1 MLQAK
6 KGRKMIPNA
15 LSAETVSLI
24 HHVEL
29 NESGWWKKALG
40 QVVQSALW
48 QLNKSVN
55 LSELQTKL
63 REDLYYEVASDRLL
77 SQLDILSSQGAVT
90 ILGKKY
96 KLTESK
102 RAELTAAKAIADKEL
117 QSCHDVFIEN
127 CAKHCPKLDAKSVY
141 AEFTKCLQRTI
152 QVSGANLFH
161 LLVDGKLERDVDWVD
176 PFLSKYSQNC
186 QDGLRQTLAA
196 FFSPANEACRSHIL
210 RLMNAHFFAESS
222 QLKSSTLKA
231 IEGQQKKR
239 TIRVVL
245 DTNFLFSIL
254 KLHDNPGDDSALSL
268 VEITQRTGKNFEI
281 VLYVLPSTLEE
292 VQRVLTSQIRL
303 VERIRTSR
311 AMSRAASNQPL
322 PSIARKFFDAA
333 SKSPGLTAETFFRPY
348 LEDMRAVLE
357 SKGIKILDANPAIYN
372 VKQEVIDDVLT
383 EMDREIQELPESK
396 RKGYETLIHDAVLW
410 HVIKDRRATNDHSPF
425 SVEYW
430 AVTIDWRL
438 INFDRQKRSAKDSGL
453 PLVLHPSSLIQ
464 LLQFWIPR
472 SADLDDVLLDSLRM
486 SLYFQSF
493 DAEDEKVTVKILE
506 SISRFENVGDFTEST
521 IKLMLTNQALRTRLK
536 NSSASNEEVFE
547 YVREEL
553 IALHNEAVNNLGVV
567 SENLKVAGEKLE
579 QEKQSRLDA
588 LRDLEAVSDNLTG
601 VSEDLEA
608 ERRERA
614 ATQTK
619 LDETTAAQSLA
630 TARYD
635 RLAFSLKMIWGPL
648 LIGIV
653 LAVGSYAAMKTYPQ
667 ALIPLPFITAL
678 GIGCVPLLLALLY
691 SPKVTDSTASLEGW
705 EPAMLMSRL
714 GRRAVALITL
724 TVGAIFSG
732 AAWDYC
738 KYLLGIS

>member
-1 MLQAK
+1 MQAK
-6 KGRKMIPNA
+6 KGRKMIPNP

-55 LSELQTKL
+55 LSELQAKL
-63 REDLYYEVASDRLL
+63 KDDLYYEVANDRLL
-77 SQLDILSSQGAVT
+77 AQLDSLSSQGAVT

-117 QSCHDVFIEN
+117 QCCHDVFIEN

-176 PFLSKYSQNC
+176 PFLSKYSPNC

-222 QLKSSTLKA
+222 QLKSTTLKA

-239 TIRVVL
+239 TIKVVL

-311 AMSRAASNQPL
+311 AMSRAALNQPL
-322 PSIARKFFDAA
+322 PSIAKKFFDAA

-348 LEDMRAVLE
+348 VEDMRAVLE

-383 EMDREIQELPESK
+383 EMEREVHELPEAK

-410 HVIKDRRATNDHSPF
+410 HVIKDRRSTNDHSPF

-472 SADLDDVLLDSLRM
+472 STDLDDVLLDSLRM

-547 YVREEL
+547 YVKEEL
-553 IALHNEAVNNLGVV
+553 IALHNEAVHDLGVV
-567 SENLKVAGEKLE
+567 SENLKAAGEKLE
-579 QEKQSRLDA
+579 QERQSRLEA
-588 LRDLEAVSDNLTG
+588 QRDLEATSENLTG
-601 VSEDLEA
+601 VSAELEA
-608 ERRERA
+608 ERKERA
-614 ATQTK
+614 ATQTR

-648 LIGIV
+648 LLGVALV
-653 LAVGSYAAMKTYPQ
+653 LGSYAAMKTYPQ
-667 ALIPLPFITAL
+667 AWIPLPLITAL
-678 GIGCVPLLLALLY
+678 GIGCVH
-691 SPKVTDSTASLEGW
+691 
-705 EPAMLMSRL
+705 
-714 GRRAVALITL
+714 
-724 TVGAIFSG
+724 
-732 AAWDYC
+732 C
-738 KYLLGIS
+738 